1 MPILSRMF
9 IKTGLLYFVIALLA
23 GLLVAAQPAL
33 HLSPSIVVL
42 RPVYLHLLMVGWVTQ
57 LIIGV
62 VFWMFPKQS
71 KTHPRGRERLG
82 WAVYGLLNAGLVLR
96 AVGEPLIALKPE
108 LDAGWLLA
116 LAAAL
121 QLVAG
126 WGFVFNTWSRVKER

>member
-1 MPILSRMF
+1 MPTLSRTF

-33 HLSPSIVVL
+33 HLPPSIGVL

-62 VFWMFPKQS
+62 VFWMVPKQS
-71 KTHPRGRERLG
+71 KETPRGSERLG
-82 WAVYGLLNAGLVLR
+82 WAVYFLLNAGLLLR
-96 AVGEPLIALKPE
+96 AVGEPLTALQPA
-108 LDAGWLLA
+108 LGAGWLLA

-121 QLVAG
+121 QLAAG
-126 WGFVFNTWSRVKER
+126 WGFIFNTWNRVKER

>member
-1 MPILSRMF
+1 MPTLSRML

-23 GLLVAAQPAL
+23 GLLVAAQPVL
-33 HLSPSIVVL
+33 NLPPSIGVL

-62 VFWMFPKQS
+62 VFWMFPKES
-71 KTHPRGRERLG
+71 KTRPRGNERLG
-82 WAVYGLLNAGLVLR
+82 WAVYALLNAGLLLR
-96 AVGEPLIALKPE
+96 AVGEPLVALKPE
-108 LDAGWLLA
+108 LGAGWLLA

-126 WGFVFNTWSRVKER
+126 WSFIFNTWNRVKER